1 MELDE
6 LTLEAIRKH
15 KEGVFQSEL
24 WKEMEIDSRKCS
36 RIVKKLVD
44 DGLVIR
50 ESAVSNGA
58 RTYLLKVAEDA
69 KPSYDDLLAG
79 DMFSPC
85 AGCRDAC
92 QPEYCGKLG
101 EWVLQLVD
109 LEDQSASEAKA

>member
-6 LTLEAIRKH
+6 LTLDAIRKH

-24 WKEMEIDSRKCS
+24 WKEMDIDSRKCS

-44 DGLVIR
+44 DELVIR

-69 KPSYDDLLAG
+69 KPSYDDLLAV
-79 DMFSPC
+79 DAFSPC

-101 EWVLQLVD
+101 EWVLHLVD
-109 LEDQSASEAKA
+109 IGDQS